1 MGVSWLTLRQQKLL
15 FRGLDANR
23 DGRIDTK
30 ELQSLSQKRSQIELW
45 RMEKE
50 EKKAKLQELL
60 FQSDPATPWD
70 LAHVCACFSD
80 SFSLHVL

>member
-1 MGVSWLTLRQQKLL
+1 MNSLEGRYRKLQRKALAAKKLL
-15 FRGLDANR
+15 
-23 DGRIDTK
+23 
-30 ELQSLSQKRSQIELW
+30 
-45 RMEKE
+45 EKE